1 VHRPTETLSLAAPA
15 AVSPPLEGICELALE
30 TTDRRGLESFYTA
43 VLGFRVLSRDHD
55 RTWLACGS
63 RARLGLWDPGEKEFG
78 DEGGRHVHF
87 AFSAAPGTL
96 VALAQRLETLGIE
109 HRGPLEH
116 DGGDRSLYVE
126 DPAGNVV
133 EFWDFFVRG
142 RTVTALERASAER
155 PALQPVNLGP
165 WSTSPVRS
173 VTGAAPQLRSATA
186 FHAKR

>member
-1 VHRPTETLSLAAPA
+1 MPGPTEMPSL
-15 AVSPPLEGICELALE
+15 VDGICELALE
-30 TTDRRGLESFYTA
+30 TSDRRGLETFYTA
-43 VLGFRVLSRDHD
+43 VLGFRVLTRDHD

-87 AFSAAPGTL
+87 AFSAAPG
-96 VALAQRLETLGIE
+96 ALAVLARRLETLGIE

-116 DGGDRSLYVE
+116 DGGDRSLYVQ

-155 PALQPVNLGP
+155 PALK
-165 WSTSPVRS
+165 
-173 VTGAAPQLRSATA
+173 APQLRSASA
-186 FHAKR
+186 SGVAGP

>member
-1 VHRPTETLSLAAPA
+1 MTSNSHHGSVLFAYDGSERAKAAI
-15 AVSPPLEGICELALE
+15 SPPLDGICELALE
-30 TTDRRGLESFYTA
+30 TADRRGLETFYTA
-43 VLGFRVLSRDHD
+43 ALGFRVLSRDDD

-96 VALAQRLETLGIE
+96 VLLARRLETLGIE

-116 DGGDRSLYVE
+116 DGGDRSLYVK

-142 RTVTALERASAER
+142 RTVTALERVSVKSLGGL
-155 PALQPVNLGP
+155 LQ
-165 WSTSPVRS
+165 
-173 VTGAAPQLRSATA
+173 RSAA
-186 FHAKR
+186 ASRIALAE